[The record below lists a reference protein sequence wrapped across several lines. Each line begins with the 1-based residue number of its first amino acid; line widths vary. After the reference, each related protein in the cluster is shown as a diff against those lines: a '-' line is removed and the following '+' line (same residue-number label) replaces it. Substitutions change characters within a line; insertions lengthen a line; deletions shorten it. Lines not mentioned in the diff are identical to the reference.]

1 MRIDLEP
8 IEAALCDARTRLDQG
23 TSANDLEA
31 QQALRAAR
39 DYLELHRETTPE
51 EYDLHAVLRNAL
63 ITFSSVESGYDDAA
77 LRCRGDRE
85 QIGAAV
91 RAAVQS
97 AVLDP
102 DAALRLSIAFD
113 ADVPIV
119 RLELDGPGKINDAWL
134 MGGHV
139 RITWDELEPCWTRAT
154 RGGRIDRRP
163 GAIDLRLSGIRVIP
177 ECTPPPKEVIE
188 AVRTAER
195 SIRVVTGEASQNPAV
210 ERKTAT
216 EALNDVLRLIDSAD
230 GRGPVPAD
238 VAVLLTEVVQSHTH
252 ELDRRAIACE
262 CDTSSEAPPIVV
274 HRSRIRSAFANLLT
288 HATESLSRGG
298 TVAIMFEYSVPL
310 RHVEVLMDISGTQ
323 YDRSSGRLLASVRRA
338 VEESHAGRLDVS
350 YHDSGM
356 TATIIIPDPVGRDL
370 DEWIPG
376 FENFSNRSRQMLRL
390 LMSRGPT
397 PPEAFL
403 LGGVLEEELE
413 RLLLPRL
420 SVAPATNLAHDLR
433 AVSTGLTGSSTERL
447 EKALGQIRKGKSK
460 KEICK
465 PPYAGEIFWAF
476 RTDARHRAAV
486 GIGALDD
493 ASIQALCTELL
504 KSPPGFIAC
513 LRMLARCCAK
523 IGE

>member
-1 MRIDLEP
+1 MQFDLEP
-8 IEAALCDARTRLDQG
+8 IEPALCDARTRLVQG
-23 TSANDLEA
+23 TAANDMEA

-51 EYDLHAVLRNAL
+51 EYDLHTVLRNAL
-63 ITFSSVESGYDDAA
+63 ITFSSVESGCDDAA

-91 RAAVQS
+91 RAAIQS
-97 AVLDP
+97 VELDR
-102 DAALRLSIAFD
+102 DAALRLSVAFD
-113 ADVPIV
+113 ADVPIA
-119 RLELDGPGKINDAWL
+119 RLELDGPGKIKDAWL

-139 RITWDELEPCWTRAT
+139 RITWDHLEPCWTRAT

-163 GAIDLRLSGIRVIP
+163 GVIDLRLSGIRVIP
-177 ECTPPPKEVIE
+177 ECTPPPREVIDT
-188 AVRTAER
+188 VRTAER
-195 SIRVVTGEASQNPAV
+195 SIRVATGEASQNPAV

-216 EALNDVLRLIDSAD
+216 EALNDVLRLIDSTD

-238 VAVLLTEVVQSHTH
+238 MAVILTEVVQSHTE
-252 ELDRRAIACE
+252 ELARHAIACE
-262 CDTSSEAPPIVV
+262 CDTSSEAPPIIV

-298 TVAIMFEYSVPL
+298 TVSIMFAYSVPL

-323 YDRSSGRLLASVRRA
+323 YDRSSSRLLASVRRA

-376 FENFSNRSRQMLRL
+376 FENFSSRSRQMLRL
-390 LMSRGPT
+390 LKSGGPT

-447 EKALGQIRKGKSK
+447 EKALGQIRKGKPK

-493 ASIQALCTELL
+493 ASLQAFCTELL
-504 KSPPGFIAC
+504 KSPPGFDTC

-523 IGE
+523 IAE